1 MLRKGVYPQK
11 HMDSQQKLIGTSFP
25 DKTESYNNLTMEEI
39 TDADY
44 KLAKRLERQWSIK
57 FRRVS

>member
-44 KLAKRLERQWSIK
+44 KLQKDWKDSG
-57 FRRVS
+57 V